1 MQVGATVQTRDPRRA
16 GRSAVL
22 ANAGPAAAMA
32 ANRLHADP
40 NRAVILDLAGFIAR
54 HDAELVHLRR
64 HLHAHPELGRAERE
78 STALV
83 ARRLEAVGLRPRL
96 LPTGTG
102 LVCDVGSGS
111 GPVVALRADLDAL
124 PLQDEKDVPY
134 RSTTPGVCHACG
146 HDVHTAMLVGAGLAL
161 AEQAE
166 RLPGRVRLVFQPAEE
181 RVPGGSLDVIAAG
194 VLDGVSAIYALHCD
208 PKIDVGRLGVRIGP
222 ITAASDSIEVRLTG
236 PGGHTARPHLT
247 ADLVYII
254 ARVITDLPAALSRLV
269 DPRAGLS
276 MTFGAV
282 QAGTVGN
289 AIPTSAV
296 ARGTLRVL
304 DRNVWAEIPKL
315 VERVLEHTVEPFNV
329 TPELDYRRG
338 SPPVVNDEAATGLL
352 AAAARAVLGD
362 GAVLQIAQSLG
373 GEDFSWY
380 LEEVPGSM
388 ARIGVRIPG
397 TDLDLHASMFDV
409 DERAIPLGVRVLA
422 QTAVDALEFYG

>member
-1 MQVGATVQTRDPRRA
+1 
-16 GRSAVL
+16 
-22 ANAGPAAAMA
+22 
-32 ANRLHADP
+32 
-40 NRAVILDLAGFIAR
+40 VILDLAGFIAR

-83 ARRLEAVGLRPRL
+83 ARRLEAAGLRPRL

-102 LVCDVGSGS
+102 LTCDVGSGH

-124 PLQDEKDVPY
+124 PIQDDKAVPY

-146 HDVHTAMLVGAGLAL
+146 HDVHTTILLGAGLAL

-194 VLDGVSAIYALHCD
+194 ALDGVAAIYALHCD
-208 PKIDVGRLGVRIGP
+208 PKLDVGRLGARVGP

-254 ARVITDLPAALSRLV
+254 SRVVTDLPAALSRLV
-269 DPRAGLS
+269 DPRAGLNI
-276 MTFGAV
+276 TFGSV
-282 QAGTVGN
+282 QAGTVAN
-289 AIPTSAV
+289 VIPTAAV
-296 ARGTLRVL
+296 ARGTIRVL
-304 DRNVWAEIPKL
+304 DRSVWGEIPKL
-315 VERVLEHTVEPFNV
+315 VERVLEHTVEAFNV

-338 SPPVVNDEAATGLL
+338 SPPVVNDEAATKALI
-352 AAAARAVLGD
+352 AAGRTVLGA
-362 GAVLQIAQSLG
+362 GGVQLVAQSLG

-388 ARIGVRIPG
+388 ARLGVRIPG
-397 TDLDLHASMFDV
+397 SDVELHTSMFDV
-409 DERAIPLGVRVLA
+409 DERAIPVGVRVLA
-422 QTAVDALEFYG
+422 QTAVDALRLYG

>member
-1 MQVGATVQTRDPRRA
+1 
-16 GRSAVL
+16 
-22 ANAGPAAAMA
+22 
-32 ANRLHADP
+32 
-40 NRAVILDLAGFIAR
+40 VILDLAGFIAR

-83 ARRLEAVGLRPRL
+83 ARRLEAAGLRPRL

-102 LVCDVGSGS
+102 LTCDVGSGY

-124 PLQDEKDVPY
+124 PIQDEKAVPY

-146 HDVHTAMLVGAGLAL
+146 HDVHTTILLGAGLAL

-194 VLDGVSAIYALHCD
+194 ALDGVAAIYALHCD
-208 PKIDVGRLGVRIGP
+208 PKLDVGRLGARVGP

-254 ARVITDLPAALSRLV
+254 SRVVTDLPAALSRLV
-269 DPRAGLS
+269 DPRAGLNI
-276 MTFGAV
+276 TFGSV
-282 QAGTVGN
+282 QAGTVAN
-289 AIPTSAV
+289 VIPTAAV
-296 ARGTLRVL
+296 ARGTIRVL
-304 DRNVWAEIPKL
+304 DRSVWGEIPKL
-315 VERVLEHTVEPFNV
+315 VERVLEHTVEAFNV

-338 SPPVVNDEAATGLL
+338 SPPVVNDEAATKALI
-352 AAAARAVLGD
+352 AAGRTVLGA
-362 GAVLQIAQSLG
+362 GGVQLVAQSLG

-388 ARIGVRIPG
+388 ARLGVRIPG
-397 TDLDLHASMFDV
+397 SDVELHTSMFDV
-409 DERAIPLGVRVLA
+409 DERAIPVGVRVLA
-422 QTAVDALEFYG
+422 QTAVDALRHYG

>member
-1 MQVGATVQTRDPRRA
+1 
-16 GRSAVL
+16 
-22 ANAGPAAAMA
+22 
-32 ANRLHADP
+32 
-40 NRAVILDLAGFIAR
+40 VILDLAGFIAR

-83 ARRLEAVGLRPRL
+83 ARRLEAAGLRPRL

-102 LVCDVGSGS
+102 LTCDVGSGS

-124 PLQDEKDVPY
+124 PIQDDKQVPY

-146 HDVHTAMLVGAGLAL
+146 HDVHTTMLLGAGLAL

-166 RLPGRVRLVFQPAEE
+166 RLPGQVRLVFQPAEE
-181 RVPGGSLDVIAAG
+181 RVPGGALDVIAAG
-194 VLDGVSAIYALHCD
+194 ALDGVAAIYALHCD
-208 PKIDVGRLGVRIGP
+208 PKLDVGRLGARVGP

-254 ARVITDLPAALSRLV
+254 SRVVTDLPAALSRLV

-276 MTFGAV
+276 MTFGSV
-282 QAGTVGN
+282 QAGTVAN
-289 AIPTSAV
+289 VIPTSAV
-296 ARGTLRVL
+296 ARGTVRVL
-304 DRNVWAEIPKL
+304 DRNVWGEIPKL
-315 VERVLEHTVEPFNV
+315 VERVLEHTVEAFNL

-338 SPPVVNDEAATGLL
+338 SPPVVNDEAATQVLI
-352 AAAARAVLGD
+352 AAGRTVLGA
-362 GAVLQIAQSLG
+362 GGVQRVAQSLG

-388 ARIGVRIPG
+388 ARLGVRLPG
-397 TDLDLHASMFDV
+397 TDLELHTGLFDV
-409 DERAIPLGVRVLA
+409 DERAIPIGVRLLA
-422 QTAVDALEFYG
+422 QTAVDALEHYR

>member
-1 MQVGATVQTRDPRRA
+1 MQVEATAQTRYPRRA
-16 GRSAVL
+16 GCSVAL
-22 ANAGPAAAMA
+22 ANAGPVAAMA
-32 ANRLHADP
+32 AHRPDADP

-54 HDAELVHLRR
+54 HADELVHLRR

-83 ARRLEAVGLRPRL
+83 ARRLEAEGLRPRL

-102 LVCDVGSGS
+102 VVCDIGSGD
-111 GPVVALRADLDAL
+111 GPTVALRADLDAL

-146 HDVHTAMLVGAGLAL
+146 HDVHTAMLVGAGLVL
-161 AEQAE
+161 AEHAE

-181 RVPGGSLDVIAAG
+181 RIPGGSLDVIAAG
-194 VLDGVSAIYALHCD
+194 ALDGVSAIYALHCD
-208 PKIDVGRLGVRIGP
+208 PKLEVGRLGVRVGP
-222 ITAASDSIEVRLTG
+222 ITAASDEIEVRLVG

-304 DRNVWAEIPKL
+304 DRNVWGEIPKL

-338 SPPVVNDEAATGLL
+338 SPPVVNDEAATRVM
-352 AAAARAVLGD
+352 AAAGRAVLGD
-362 GAVLQIAQSLG
+362 RAVKQVPQSLG

-397 TDLDLHASMFDV
+397 THLDLHAGMFDV
-409 DERAIPLGVRVLA
+409 DERAIPLGVGVLA
-422 QTAVDALEFYG
+422 QTAVDALDFYA

>member
-1 MQVGATVQTRDPRRA
+1 
-16 GRSAVL
+16 
-22 ANAGPAAAMA
+22 
-32 ANRLHADP
+32 
-40 NRAVILDLAGFIAR
+40 VILDLASFIAR

-102 LVCDVGSGS
+102 LICDVGSGS

-124 PLQDEKDVPY
+124 PVQDEKDVPY

-146 HDVHTAMLVGAGLAL
+146 HDVHTTMVLGAGLAL

-181 RVPGGSLDVIAAG
+181 RVPGGALDVIAAG
-194 VLDGVSAIYALHCD
+194 ALDRVAAIYALHCD
-208 PKIDVGRLGVRIGP
+208 PKLDVGRLGVRVGAV
-222 ITAASDSIEVRLTG
+222 TAASDSIEVRLTG

-247 ADLVYII
+247 ADLVYVIS
-254 ARVITDLPAALSRLV
+254 RVITDLPATLSRLV
-269 DPRAGLS
+269 DPRAGLN

-304 DRNVWAEIPKL
+304 DRNVWDEIPKL
-315 VERVLEHTVEPFNV
+315 VERALEHTVEPFNI

-338 SPPVVNDEAATGLL
+338 SPPIVNDETATGVL
-352 AAAARAVLGD
+352 AGAARAALGD
-362 GAVLQIAQSLG
+362 TAVKQIPQSLG

-380 LEEVPGSM
+380 LEEMPGSM
-388 ARIGVRIPG
+388 ARLGARIAG
-397 TDLDLHASMFDV
+397 KDLDLHASMFDV
-409 DERAIPLGVRVLA
+409 DERVIAAGVRVLA
-422 QTAVDALEFYG
+422 QTAVDALECYGE

>member
-1 MQVGATVQTRDPRRA
+1 V
-16 GRSAVL
+16 
-22 ANAGPAAAMA
+22 N
-32 ANRLHADP
+32 
-40 NRAVILDLAGFIAR
+40 LDLDGFLAR
-54 HDAELVHLRR
+54 HEAELIHLRR
-64 HLHAHPELGRAERE
+64 HLHAHPELGREERE

-83 ARRLEAVGLRPRL
+83 ARRLEAEGLRPRL

-102 LVCDVGSGS
+102 LVCDVGT
-111 GPVVALRADLDAL
+111 GPGPLVALRADLDAL
-124 PLQDEKDVPY
+124 PLQDEKHVPY

-146 HDVHTAMLVGAGLAL
+146 HDVHTAMLLGAGLAL
-161 AEQAE
+161 AGQAE

-181 RVPGGSLDVIAAG
+181 RIPGGALDVIAAG
-194 VLDGVSAIYALHCD
+194 MLDGVAAIFALHCD
-208 PKIDVGRLGVRIGP
+208 PKLDVGRLGVRVGAV
-222 ITAASDSIEVRLTG
+222 TAASDSIEVRLTG

-247 ADLVYII
+247 ADLVYVIS
-254 ARVITDLPAALSRLV
+254 RVITDLPATLSRLV

-304 DRNVWAEIPKL
+304 DRNVWDEIPKL
-315 VERVLEHTVEPFNV
+315 VERVLEHTMEPFNI

-338 SPPVVNDEAATGLL
+338 SPPVVNDETATGVL
-352 AAAARAVLGD
+352 AGAARAALGD
-362 GAVLQIAQSLG
+362 TAVKQIPQSLG

-388 ARIGVRIPG
+388 ARLGARIAG
-397 TDLDLHASMFDV
+397 KDLDLHASMFDV
-409 DERAIPLGVRVLA
+409 DERVIAAGVRVLA
-422 QTAVDALEFYG
+422 QTAVDALEWYGE

>member
-1 MQVGATVQTRDPRRA
+1 M
-16 GRSAVL
+16 
-22 ANAGPAAAMA
+22 
-32 ANRLHADP
+32 
-40 NRAVILDLAGFIAR
+40 ILDLTGFIAR

-83 ARRLEAVGLRPRL
+83 ARRLEAAGLRPRL

-102 LVCDVGSGS
+102 LVCDVGPGG
-111 GPVVALRADLDAL
+111 GPMVALRADLDAL

-134 RSTTPGVCHACG
+134 RSTNPGVCHACG
-146 HDVHTAMLVGAGLAL
+146 HDVHTTMLLGAGLAL
-161 AEQAE
+161 GEQAE

-194 VLDGVSAIYALHCD
+194 ALDGVAAIYALHCD
-208 PKIDVGRLGVRIGP
+208 PKLDVGRLGVRVGP
-222 ITAASDSIEVRLTG
+222 ITAASDEIEVRLTG

-247 ADLVYII
+247 ADLVYVIS
-254 ARVITDLPAALSRLV
+254 RVVTDLPAALSRLV

-304 DRNVWAEIPKL
+304 DRSVWGEIPKL

-338 SPPVVNDEAATGLL
+338 SPPVVNDDAATQVM
-352 AAAARAVLGD
+352 AAAGRTVLGAA
-362 GAVLQIAQSLG
+362 AVQQVPQSLG

-388 ARIGVRIPG
+388 ARLGVRIPG
-397 TDLDLHASMFDV
+397 TDLDLHASAFDV

-422 QTAVDALEFYG
+422 QTAVDALEHYR

>member
-1 MQVGATVQTRDPRRA
+1 
-16 GRSAVL
+16 
-22 ANAGPAAAMA
+22 
-32 ANRLHADP
+32 
-40 NRAVILDLAGFIAR
+40 VILDLAGFIAR

-83 ARRLEAVGLRPRL
+83 ARRLEAAGLRPRL

-102 LVCDVGSGS
+102 LTCDVGSGD

-124 PLQDEKDVPY
+124 PVQDEKAVPY

-146 HDVHTAMLVGAGLAL
+146 HDVHTAILLGAGLAL
-161 AEQAE
+161 AEHAE

-194 VLDGVSAIYALHCD
+194 ALDGVAAIYALHCD
-208 PKIDVGRLGVRIGP
+208 PKLDVGRLGARVGP
-222 ITAASDSIEVRLTG
+222 ITAASDTIEVRLTG

-254 ARVITDLPAALSRLV
+254 SRVVTDLPAALSRLV

-276 MTFGAV
+276 MTFGSV
-282 QAGTVGN
+282 QAGTVAN
-289 AIPTSAV
+289 VIPAAAV
-296 ARGTLRVL
+296 ARGTVRVL
-304 DRNVWAEIPKL
+304 DRNVWGEIPKL
-315 VERVLEHTVEPFNV
+315 VERVLEHTVQAFNV

-338 SPPVVNDEAATGLL
+338 SPPVVNDEAATGVLT
-352 AAAARAVLGD
+352 AAGRAVLGPD
-362 GAVLQIAQSLG
+362 GVQQVAQSLG

-388 ARIGVRIPG
+388 ARLGVRIPG
-397 TDLDLHASMFDV
+397 TDLELHTSMFDV
-409 DERAIPLGVRVLA
+409 DERAIPIGVRVLA
-422 QTAVDALEFYG
+422 QTAVAAVEHYR

>member
-1 MQVGATVQTRDPRRA
+1 
-16 GRSAVL
+16 
-22 ANAGPAAAMA
+22 
-32 ANRLHADP
+32 
-40 NRAVILDLAGFIAR
+40 VILDLASFIAR

-102 LVCDVGSGS
+102 LICDVGSGS

-124 PLQDEKDVPY
+124 PVQDEKDVPY

-146 HDVHTAMLVGAGLAL
+146 HDVHTTMVLGAGLAL

-181 RVPGGSLDVIAAG
+181 RVPGGALDVIAAG
-194 VLDGVSAIYALHCD
+194 ALDRVAAIYALHCD
-208 PKIDVGRLGVRIGP
+208 PKLDVGRLGARVGP

-254 ARVITDLPAALSRLV
+254 SRVVTDLPAALSRLV

-276 MTFGAV
+276 ITFGSV
-282 QAGTVGN
+282 QAGTVAN
-289 AIPTSAV
+289 VIPTSAV
-296 ARGTLRVL
+296 ARGTVRVL
-304 DRNVWAEIPKL
+304 DRNVWGEIPKL

-338 SPPVVNDEAATGLL
+338 SPPVVNDEAATQLL
-352 AAAARAVLGD
+352 IAAGRKVLGA
-362 GAVLQIAQSLG
+362 GGVQQIAQSLG

-388 ARIGVRIPG
+388 ARLGVRIPG
-397 TDLDLHASMFDV
+397 TDLELHASLFDV
-409 DERAIPLGVRVLA
+409 DERAIPIGVRLLA
-422 QTAVDALEFYG
+422 QTAVDALEHYR